1 MALPA
6 ACQPGLQR
14 GVRGVSPRLKKRIEE
29 ALLPHSGDGP
39 SLLERRTP
47 LVRKAD
53 PPYPKGGP
61 SSLDSLPLPS
71 PSMPALSS
79 APPLVF
85 SSLFLLPLSRSLS
98 RQWILLSLL
107 FPSLFRSGR
116 EVFAFGILSSSAITT
131 QNSTGCA
138 DPYLQAHGY
147 VFANPDQYFLFR
159 LCTKF

>member
-1 MALPA
+1 MVCFCLTPRVFLHDWPRALPA

-14 GVRGVSPRLKKRIEE
+14 GVRGVSPRLKKRIQE

-61 SSLDSLPLPS
+61 SSLDSLPLHLPLCLLS
-71 PSMPALSS
+71 PPHRHSFLAR
-79 APPLVF
+79 F
-85 SSLFLLPLSRSLS
+85 FYSLFLARSLS
-98 RQWILLSLL
+98 RQWILLSLP

-116 EVFAFGILSSSAITT
+116 EVFAFGVHTAYYV
-131 QNSTGCA
+131 A
-138 DPYLQAHGY
+138 AKK
-147 VFANPDQYFLFR
+147 VFAFVRD
-159 LCTKF
+159 TK